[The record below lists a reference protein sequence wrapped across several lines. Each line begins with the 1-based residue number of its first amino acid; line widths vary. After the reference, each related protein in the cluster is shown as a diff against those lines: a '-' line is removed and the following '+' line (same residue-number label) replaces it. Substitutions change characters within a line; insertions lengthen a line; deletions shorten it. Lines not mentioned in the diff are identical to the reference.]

1 MILLKKA
8 MKKTN
13 QYRTRGSAI
22 LFCIS
27 LSFSRFHEDG
37 SMSPSSCFCSKD
49 SSYGAPCLWYCS
61 RIWERNLW
69 INQNTNQL
77 SVLIYFYQWRAQFPM
92 NYLKRLFALCQSLLW
107 MFILCYFNQ
116 FLKIETFE
124 IFTTKFSHLYPFWK
138 SIFKLRFNINI
149 GIIFHQVINKLITSF
164 QLQLSPLMDSI
175 RN

>member
-69 INQNTNQL
+69 INQKTNQL

-92 NYLKRLFALCQSLLW
+92 NYLKRLFALCQSFTVDVYTVLL
-107 MFILCYFNQ
+107 Q
-116 FLKIETFE
+116 
-124 IFTTKFSHLYPFWK
+124 
-138 SIFKLRFNINI
+138 SIFKNWNFWNIHDQVFTFIPILKINI
-149 GIIFHQVINKLITSF
+149 QTTI
-164 QLQLSPLMDSI
+164 
-175 RN
+175 